1 MKFPVSIT
9 GNSLFFHLVK
19 PKVPESSLTFPLC
32 HMLTSKFPANKI
44 SRALTICL
52 ESDQFYPREIKNL
65 NICVDGKLRAR
76 RRESNTVCVSCW
88 FSSSVWSSRMACLEI
103 FSKACRHLW
112 TIMYPAVCLC
122 VSIPSAALSN
132 MRTKLRKP
140 TKLKLIRASSWYP
153 AQQIIFQ
160 CSMQLNS
167 SIILS
172 VIMLI

>member
-1 MKFPVSIT
+1 MDGKKEGWKEGKRKKWRGREGRRRKQRDRVYPRAITNVSI
-9 GNSLFFHLVK
+9 GVYGKLQGRGR
-19 PKVPESSLTFPLC
+19 ESS
-32 HMLTSKFPANKI
+32 
-44 SRALTICL
+44 
-52 ESDQFYPREIKNL
+52 
-65 NICVDGKLRAR
+65 
-76 RRESNTVCVSCW
+76 TVCASCW
-88 FSSSVWSSRMACLEI
+88 FLSSIWSSRTACLET
-103 FSKACRHLW
+103 FSKASRHLW
-112 TIMYPAVCLC
+112 TIMYPVVYLC

>member
-1 MKFPVSIT
+1 MDGKKGGWKEGKRKKWRGREGRRQKRDRV
-9 GNSLFFHLVK
+9 
-19 PKVPESSLTFPLC
+19 
-32 HMLTSKFPANKI
+32 
-44 SRALTICL
+44 
-52 ESDQFYPREIKNL
+52 YPREIKNL